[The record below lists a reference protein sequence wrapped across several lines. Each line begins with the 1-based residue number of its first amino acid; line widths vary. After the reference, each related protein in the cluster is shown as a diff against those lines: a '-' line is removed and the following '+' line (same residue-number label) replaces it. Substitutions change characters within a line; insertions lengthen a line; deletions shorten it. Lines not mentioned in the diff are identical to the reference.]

1 MLLYHGSK
9 NIINKPLFGHGNAAN
24 DYGIGFYCTEN
35 YDIAGEWACKR
46 KRDGFINQYEFND
59 TSLTICNL
67 NSPDYNIL
75 NWLAV
80 LTRFRG
86 YWQKNSIA
94 EQAKAFLQEN
104 YYIDLTAYDVI
115 TGYRADDSYFSF
127 AQDFISGGISLR
139 KLSNAMYLGKLG
151 EQVVLKSE
159 KAFERISYITNDPV
173 FAEVYYPQKHTRD
186 LEARRAYANER
197 STPDDVDDI
206 YILDIL
212 RGKVNEDDLR
222 I

>member
-1 MLLYHGSK
+1 MLLYHGSE
-9 NIINKPLFGHGNAAN
+9 NIIYKPVFGKGNSAN

-35 YDIAGEWACKR
+35 YDIASEWACKNEN
-46 KRDGFINQYEFND
+46 DGFINQYEFDD
-59 TSLTICNL
+59 TTLSVCKL
-67 NSPDYNIL
+67 NSPNYNIL
-75 NWLAV
+75 NWLAI

-127 AQDFISGGISLR
+127 AQDFIMGVISLR
-139 KLSNAMYLGKLG
+139 KLSTAMHLGKLG
-151 EQVVLKSE
+151 EQIVLKSE
-159 KAFERISYITNDPV
+159 KAFDRISYVSNDQV
-173 FAEVYYPQKHTRD
+173 FAEIYYPQKVSRD
-186 LEARRAYANER
+186 LAARRSYAETK
-197 STPDDVDDI
+197 STADDLNDI

-212 RGKVNEDDLR
+212 RGRVNENDLL

>member
-1 MLLYHGSK
+1 MLLYHGSE
-9 NIINKPLFGHGNAAN
+9 NIIYKPVFGKGNSAN

-35 YDIAGEWACKR
+35 YDIAGEWACKNEN
-46 KRDGFINQYEFND
+46 DGFINQYEFDD
-59 TSLTICNL
+59 TTLSVCKL
-67 NSPDYNIL
+67 NSPNYNIL
-75 NWLAV
+75 NWLAI

-127 AQDFISGGISLR
+127 AQDFIMGVISLR
-139 KLSNAMYLGKLG
+139 KLSTAMHLGKLG
-151 EQVVLKSE
+151 EQIVLKSE
-159 KAFERISYITNDPV
+159 KAFDRISYVSNDQV
-173 FAEVYYPQKHTRD
+173 FAEIYYPQKVSRD
-186 LEARRAYANER
+186 LAARRSYAETK
-197 STPDDVDDI
+197 STADDLNDI

-212 RGKVNEDDLR
+212 RGRVNENDLL